1 MKKYKFFLITSA
13 FQLIYCS
20 LITKIKKK
28 DSKNYFIVIF
38 HHLNNEFTK
47 NSIIYLAKKLKIFNI
62 IDLRNEFKNYHLKT
76 SKKINIFNKFK
87 KGNINTEKVLK
98 EKIISKIINKI
109 PQNRNMEFYLRNNY
123 GINEQIFIDIFSD
136 KKFYGF
142 LDGSG
147 DYINFINLKILQLKI
162 SRYIKSFSLLLKSS
176 RVNNGKILI
185 WKKPIIFIKQ
195 KINDKENY
203 KKIYKIFKKLKNKFE
218 KKKISLI
225 ILGLPTLEYRKRFNL
240 NLRKEANI
248 YNDIIN
254 QLTKKFKL
262 KNKYIWFKCHPRLN
276 YDNYKFLKRNINCN
290 FFSYSDFE
298 IAELKMKNK
307 SLKYVVSAGSSSLIY
322 AQKVFKKKCIFLD
335 LRNQNIEK
343 DSFER
348 NYLNFIKFNLETI
361 KTKKEY

>member
-1 MKKYKFFLITSA
+1 MKKYKCFLITSA

-38 HHLNNEFTK
+38 HPLNNEFTK

-62 IDLRNEFKNYHLKT
+62 IDLRKEFKNYHLKT

-87 KGNINTEKVLK
+87 KENIKTEKILK
-98 EKIISKIINKI
+98 EKIISQIIHKI
-109 PQNRNMEFYLRNNY
+109 PQYKNMEFYLRNDY
-123 GINEQIFIDIFSD
+123 GINEQIFVDIFSD

-147 DYINFINLKILQLKI
+147 DYINFINLKKI
-162 SRYIKSFSLLLKSS
+162 QHKIQHYIKFFSLLLKSYI
-176 RVNNGKILI
+176 NDNDKILV
-185 WKKPIIFIKQ
+185 WKKPKIFIKQ
-195 KINDKENY
+195 RLNDKDNY
-203 KKIYKIFKKLKNKFE
+203 QKIKKIFDKLKNKFE
-218 KKKISLI
+218 RKKISLI
-225 ILGLPTLEYRKRFNL
+225 ILGLPTLEYGKRFNL
-240 NLRKEANI
+240 NLKKEANI

-262 KNKYIWFKCHPRLN
+262 KNEYIWFKCHPRLN
-276 YDNYKFLKRNINCN
+276 YNNYKFLKRNINCN

-298 IAELKMKNK
+298 IAELKMTNKN
-307 SLKYVVSAGSSSLIY
+307 LKYVVSAGSSSLIY
-322 AQKVFKKKCIFLD
+322 GHKVFKKKCIFLD

-343 DSFER
+343 SSFER
-348 NYLNFIKFNLETI
+348 NYLNFTKFNLEII
-361 KTKKEY
+361 KTKKKY

>member
-20 LITKIKKK
+20 LITKIKTKE
-28 DSKNYFIVIF
+28 SKNYYIVIF

-47 NSIIYLAKKLKIFNI
+47 NSIVYLAKKLKIYNV
-62 IDLRNEFKNYHLKT
+62 IDLRNEFRDYYIKT
-76 SKKINIFNKFK
+76 SKKISVFDKFK
-87 KGNINTEKVLK
+87 KENIKIEKVLK
-98 EKIISKIINKI
+98 EKIISQIIHKI
-109 PQNRNMEFYLRNNY
+109 PQHRNMEFYLRNNY
-123 GINEQIFIDIFSD
+123 GTNEQIFIDAFSD

-147 DYINFINLKILQLKI
+147 DYINFVDIKKLQLKI
-162 SRYIKSFSLLLKSS
+162 SRYIKFFSLLFKSS
-176 RVNNGKILI
+176 RIDNGKILV
-185 WKKPIIFIKQ
+185 WKKPKIFIKQ
-195 KINDKENY
+195 KINDKDNY
-203 KKIYKIFKKLKNKFE
+203 KKIYKIFKKLNNKFE

-225 ILGLPTLEYRKRFNL
+225 ILGLPTLEYRERFNL
-240 NLRKEANI
+240 NLKKEANI

-322 AQKVFKKKCIFLD
+322 GQKVFKKKCIFLD

-343 DSFER
+343 NSSER
-348 NYLNFIKFNLETI
+348 NYLNFIKFNLEII